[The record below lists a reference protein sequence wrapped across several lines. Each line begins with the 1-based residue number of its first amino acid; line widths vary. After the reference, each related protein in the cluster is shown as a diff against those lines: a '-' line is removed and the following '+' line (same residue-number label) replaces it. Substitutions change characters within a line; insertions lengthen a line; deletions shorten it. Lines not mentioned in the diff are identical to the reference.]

1 MHELF
6 YQIEINCKYHNKVL
20 LKKGSEGKQKKNCI
34 YLEFWNSSP
43 KGLISSNKEN
53 IFYLKKK
60 ENDRHRVLLLIFDD
74 IAHLHKSDKIES
86 H

>member
-34 YLEFWNSSP
+34 YL
-43 KGLISSNKEN
+43 
-53 IFYLKKK
+53 
-60 ENDRHRVLLLIFDD
+60 VLLP
-74 IAHLHKSDKIES
+74 HSKIQWQQEICVCDLGD
-86 H
+86 